1 MEIIRFF
8 FSYRDSSEK
17 ILLITFLFLVTQ
29 TTAYAEKI
37 WSTATPAYRKTTITG
52 FTRARY
58 NMVLSTEIAEK
69 IKSVFVDIGDPVP
82 QNGYIACLD
91 DTFVKIDVRLM
102 ANEIGQHQVDID
114 FFQKQV
120 NRYKKLVE
128 TNSAAISQLDEFKRK
143 LANAKQLAQIKK
155 LKKRR
160 LQEKLKRHCI
170 RAPQDWK
177 MIERLVEPGQWLSVG
192 DPVAKVGDYRTLLVP
207 LTLSVSEMKALE
219 HKQQDLTVKLPEYD
233 LTVPS
238 RIERISPSFDE
249 KSRKIQ
255 VDLILEKELPVHRG
269 GLRVE
274 VTLELPEQAGTFLIS
289 ANALDKKFEEVWLE
303 RKDGSRIS
311 VDLLGY
317 SDHGLAR
324 ISSYEIKT
332 GDQFK
337 ILHP

>member
-8 FSYRDSSEK
+8 SGYKDSLEK
-17 ILLITFLFLVTQ
+17 ILLITLVIVITQ

-37 WSTATPAYRKTTITG
+37 WTTAKPAYRKSTITG
-52 FTRARY
+52 FSRARY
-58 NMVLSTEIAEK
+58 SMTLSTEIAEK
-69 IKSVFVDIGDPVP
+69 IKQIFIDIGDPVP
-82 QNGYIACLD
+82 KNGNIACLD
-91 DTFVKIDVRLM
+91 DTFVKIDIRLM
-102 ANEIGQHQVDID
+102 ANEIAQHQVDID
-114 FFQKQV
+114 YYRKQV

-128 TNSAAISQLDEFKRK
+128 RNNAAISQLDEFERK
-143 LANAKQLAQIKK
+143 LANAVQLAQFKK

-170 RAPQDWK
+170 KAPQGWK
-177 MIERLVEPGQWLSVG
+177 MIERLAEPGQWLNVG
-192 DPVAKVGDYRTLLVP
+192 DPVAKVGDYRSLLVP
-207 LTLSVSEMKALE
+207 LALSVSEMRALK
-219 HKQQDLTVKLPEYD
+219 HKQYDLTVKLPEYE

-238 RIERISPSFDE
+238 RIGRISPSFDE

-255 VDLILEKELPVHRG
+255 VDLILQKKLPVHRG

-274 VTLELPEQAGTFLIS
+274 VTLELPEPAGTFLIS
-289 ANALDKKFEEVWLE
+289 ADALDKKFEEVWLE

-317 SDHGLAR
+317 AEHGLAR

-332 GDQFK
+332 GDQFR

>member
-1 MEIIRFF
+1 MEIFCFF
-8 FSYRDSSEK
+8 WSYKQSFKK
-17 ILLITFLFLVTQ
+17 ILLVYLIFLASH
-29 TTAYAEKI
+29 TTAFAEKI
-37 WSTATPAYRKTTITG
+37 WTTAKPAYRKTTITG
-52 FTRARY
+52 FSRARY

-69 IKSVFVDIGDPVP
+69 IKHVFVDIGDLVP
-82 QNGYIACLD
+82 NNGNIACLD
-91 DTFVKIDVRLM
+91 DTFVKIDIRLM
-102 ANEIGQHQVDID
+102 ANEIAQHQVDID
-114 FFQKQV
+114 FFRKQV
-120 NRYKKLVE
+120 NRYRKLVE
-128 TNSAAISQLDEFKRK
+128 TNSAAISQLDEFERE
-143 LANAKQLAQIKK
+143 LANAVQLAQIKK
-155 LKKRR
+155 LKKQR
-160 LQEKLKRHCI
+160 LREKLKRHCI
-170 RAPQDWK
+170 KAPQGWK

-192 DPVAKVGDYRTLLVP
+192 DPVAKVGDYRSLLVP
-207 LTLSVSEMKALE
+207 LALSVSEMRALE
-219 HKQQDLTVKLPEYD
+219 HKQDDLTVRLPEYN

-238 RIERISPSFDE
+238 RIGRISPSFDE

-255 VDLILEKELPVHRG
+255 VDLILEKQLPVHRG

-274 VTLELPEQAGTFLIS
+274 VTLELPEPAGTFLIS

-317 SDHGLAR
+317 ADHGLAR